1 MADRRTDAFRHPAAR
16 PGTKNRGFT
25 FLELMTVFS
34 ILLILLGIGIVA
46 VQKVLD
52 QKAVE
57 YTKNVLALTMEAVDA
72 YREDKGVYPSRHDNN
87 WRPVV
92 EWKNDGL
99 NGTDGNDVLLAALR
113 HSSDAE
119 KVLMQFPTDRFVEIK
134 MNNGGWKDCT
144 AIVDGFENPIFYCFN
159 GGLGKSPAIV
169 SCGPDGKLGADF
181 FNGDYGSSYANGYTD
196 GTMDDN
202 ITSDQVR

>member
-1 MADRRTDAFRHPAAR
+1 MADRCTDAFRHPAAR
-16 PGTKNRGFT
+16 PGRNNRGFT

-52 QKAVE
+52 QKAAE

-72 YREDKGVYPSRHDNN
+72 YREDKGVYPSRHDKN

-92 EWKNDGL
+92 EWKNAG
-99 NGTDGNDVLLAALR
+99 NGTNGNDVLLAALR
-113 HSSDAE
+113 ESSDAE
-119 KVLMQFPTDRFVEIK
+119 KILLQFPADRFVEIK
-134 MNNGGWKDCT
+134 MNKGGWKDCT

-159 GGLGKSPAIV
+159 GGLGKSAAIV
-169 SCGPDGKLGADF
+169 SCGPDGKLGADLTS
-181 FNGDYGSSYANGYTD
+181 GDYSSSYANGYT
-196 GTMDDN
+196 GGMMDDN
-202 ITSDQVR
+202 ITSDEIR